1 MAKKNNKRT
10 QPQKKTAPTFAKAN
24 AGEAINI
31 SHEEMEKRKAAKAK
45 ADAAAKVQ
53 EDEAKNEAQESQ
65 DALENQEG
73 GNAPKMV
80 KHVVTEEDIENN
92 PSLANDGV
100 KVGDE
105 IEIPVED
112 ADEDDSESDEASD
125 ESQTQED
132 NPNMSDPSQETKPE
146 DKKQN
151 TPKKTDIQ
159 RKGSFDR
166 LARPTGDV
174 KYGLVFASR
183 AGSFVHN
190 GTRFSKDSCNPDK
203 PYMPKSEQEFL
214 ELHASGHFKKVAV

>member
-45 ADAAAKVQ
+45 ADEAAKVQ
-53 EDEAKNEAQESQ
+53 ENEAKNEAQESQ
-65 DALENQEG
+65 DALANQESG
-73 GNAPKMV
+73 EAPKMM
-80 KHVVTEEDIENN
+80 KHIVTEEDMENN
-92 PSLANDGV
+92 PSLADDGV

-112 ADEDDSESDEASD
+112 TDEDESADDETSE
-125 ESQTQED
+125 ESTPQED
-132 NPNMSDPSQETKPE
+132 NPNMTDPSQESKPEETKP
-146 DKKQN
+146 N

-166 LARPTGDV
+166 LARPTGNV

-190 GTRFSKDSCNPDK
+190 GMRFTKHTCNPDN
-203 PYMPKSEQEFL
+203 PYIPKNHQEFL